1 MKTSERKNAKRLKAL
16 KTLEAKYPDRFE
28 AELERLFQA
37 WSEEAWKRAKN
48 RQLPPAGELIKIAS
62 QYGLEKEIA
71 CEVIKAVECT
81 LQGPGFPTR
90 SVIRPKGVKQADA
103 VARWEKAWIG
113 ERR

>member
-1 MKTSERKNAKRLKAL
+1 MKTSDRKNAKRLKAL
-16 KTLEAKYPDRFE
+16 KALKQNDPARFE

-48 RQLPPAGELIKIAS
+48 RQLPPAGELIRIAS
-62 QYGLEKEIA
+62 QYGLEKEMS
-71 CEVIKAVECT
+71 CEVIKAVERT

-103 VARWEKAWIG
+103 VERWEEVWDT
-113 ERR
+113 RRR